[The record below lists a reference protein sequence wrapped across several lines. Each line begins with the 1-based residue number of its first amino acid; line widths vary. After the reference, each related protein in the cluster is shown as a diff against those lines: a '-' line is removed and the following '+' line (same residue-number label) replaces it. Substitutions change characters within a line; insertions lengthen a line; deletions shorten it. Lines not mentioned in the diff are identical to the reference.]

1 VGEVK
6 VAFYARGAD
15 RDDQV
20 GLLGTA
26 ARERGWE
33 PVEAYADDGSAPLA
47 VSPGWRAL
55 LAGAAAERFDF
66 VLVEGWDRV
75 GQTPGELHGLLDE
88 LGAHGVAVSTVYR
101 DFTVDT
107 PAGTVTCQAGRTVP
121 IPPIIDLNPG
131 ILCRTCTLRERC

>member
-1 VGEVK
+1 MK
-6 VAFYARGAD
+6 VALYARGAD

-66 VLVEGWDRV
+66 VLLDGWDRV
-75 GQTPGELHGLLDE
+75 GRSPEDLHGLLDE
-88 LGAHGVAVSTVYR
+88 LGSHGVAVSTLYR
-101 DFTVDT
+101 DFAVDT

-121 IPPIIDLNPG
+121 IPPVRGLNPG